1 MFLLHINKTK
11 TFSQDFNANI
21 KQLNFLRKQLINK
34 IKFLN
39 ILKQNKETKSLS
51 LVLKKNQVFET
62 PVKYIV
68 GVSLSNTNSIIYVT
82 DIKGKVKFF
91 LSAGFLGLNGKQKI
105 KKPAVL
111 IKLLR
116 SLIVKGQLKKNS
128 YVALHLKNFTKFYT
142 SIVLSLLK
150 KHLKVGF
157 VRVFN
162 NKPHNGCRPKKL
174 KRKKRRRVFFR

>member
-11 TFSQDFNANI
+11 TFLKASNANI
-21 KQLNFLRKQLINK
+21 KQLSFLKEQLVNK

-51 LVLKKNQVFET
+51 LVLKKNQVLET
-62 PVKYIV
+62 PLKYIV

-82 DIKGKVKFF
+82 DIKGKIKFF
-91 LSAGFLGLNGKQKI
+91 LSAGFLGLNGRQKI

-111 IKLLR
+111 VKLLR
-116 SLIVKGQLKKNS
+116 SLIVKRQLKRKS
-128 YVALHLKNFTKFYT
+128 CVALHLKNFNKFYT

-150 KHLKVGF
+150 KHLKIGF